1 MPVILGD
8 GWYREFHNSTKHKT
22 GRMIVNDKH

>member
-8 GWYREFHNSTKHKT
+8 GWYREFHNSTHKT